1 MGGAGFTGTVEQF
14 TTAEGQVTEVRSSM
28 DARLSKLRD
37 EIESTRGAWKGDAS
51 LAFNRV
57 MDRFDEDGRKINQ
70 ALQRI
75 ADLLREAGSK
85 YEKTEQEQQ
94 EIMQAVNRGFD
105 ALG

>member
-1 MGGAGFTGTVEQF
+1 MSGGGFTGTVEQF
-14 TTAEGQVTEVRSSM
+14 TTAEGQVTEVRASM

-37 EIESTRGAWKGDAS
+37 EIESTRSAWKGDAA

-57 MDRFDEDGRKINQ
+57 MDRFNEDGTKINQ

-85 YEKTEQEQQ
+85 YEKSEQEQQ